1 MRFLTKVSALAFAA
15 LAAVPATNA
24 APESSLNVTNPTQV
38 VDSAVAEDLA
48 QIVREVNGQDVQ
60 VREANG
66 KKGITFKDGDI
77 PYTMAPVFC
86 DILPGKCLGFVM
98 VVVVDNSELK
108 FTLDT
113 LNSANKS
120 TSFLTFF
127 KEENNK
133 FTVGRVTLVDGGV
146 SRKNIAINISVCA
159 MEFREAMK
167 RLQSQLTAG
176 FDRGTPYQRASYGP
190 ARWRAYAPSPDYAAS
205 LADKFAPEYARRF
218 GRR

>member
-1 MRFLTKVSALAFAA
+1 MRFISTVSAMA
-15 LAAVPATNA
+15 LAAFLAVPATNA
-24 APESSLNVTNPTQV
+24 AQEGSLNVTNPTQL
-38 VDSAVAEDLA
+38 VDSAIAEDLA
-48 QIVREVNGQDVQ
+48 QIVREINGQDVQ

-66 KKGITFKDGDI
+66 KKGVTFKDGDI

-113 LNSANKS
+113 LNSANKG

-127 KEENNK
+127 KEESNK
-133 FTVGRVTLVDGGV
+133 FTVGRVNLVDGGV
-146 SRKNIAINISVCA
+146 TKKNIAINISLSA
-159 MEFREAMK
+159 MEFRETMK
-167 RLQSQLTAG
+167 RLQNQLTVG
-176 FDRGTPYQRASYGP
+176 YDRANPYQRASYG
-190 ARWRAYAPSPDYAAS
+190 AGRWRALAPAPDYAAS
-205 LADKFAPEYARRF
+205 LADTFAPEYARRF